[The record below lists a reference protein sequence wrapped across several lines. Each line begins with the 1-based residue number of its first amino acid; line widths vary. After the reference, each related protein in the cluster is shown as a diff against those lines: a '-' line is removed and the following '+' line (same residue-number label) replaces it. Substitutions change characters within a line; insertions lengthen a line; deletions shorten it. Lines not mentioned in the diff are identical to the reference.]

1 MLSFASG
8 GCKMPGGGGG
18 AVNNSNCNMVAVGG
32 GSREKGNA
40 SEGPYGGSCWYT
52 LPLSAFHLF
61 KGAAK
66 TTALTS
72 VL

>member
-1 MLSFASG
+1 
-8 GCKMPGGGGG
+8 
-18 AVNNSNCNMVAVGG
+18 MVAVWGMGKGVGVGTRHRMGG
-32 GSREKGNA
+32 GSRETGNA
-40 SEGPYGGSCWYT
+40 SEGPYEGSCWYS

-66 TTALTS
+66 ATALTS